1 MLINNKIPL
10 TYIFSAIKVE
20 IIYTLIIW
28 LITYFSAHGYMQINP
43 QIPLTIPAFIG
54 TAISIILSFKL
65 SQSYDRWWE
74 ARKIWGTISN
84 ERRSFTLQ
92 LQSFISQCNDH
103 VVKQLAHRQIAWCFS
118 LGQSLRGLNSLHN
131 LESYISADDIKKI
144 SGQNNKPLALLQLN
158 TLQIADLKNN
168 GQLDIF

>member
-1 MLINNKIPL
+1 MLLNNKIPL
-10 TYIFSAIKVE
+10 TYIFSKVKVE

-74 ARKIWGTISN
+74 ARKIWGNIVN
-84 ERRSFTLQ
+84 ESRVFILQ
-92 LQSFISQCNDH
+92 LQSF
-103 VVKQLAHRQIAWCFS
+103 VKPVNNTDIRTIAFRHIAWCFS
-118 LGQSLRGLNSLHN
+118 LGQ
-131 LESYISADDIKKI
+131 
-144 SGQNNKPLALLQLN
+144 
-158 TLQIADLKNN
+158 
-168 GQLDIF
+168 